1 MIKRCTHSIIYNLTV
16 LLKSLGGHATKNAT
30 GPVPQELHP
39 HESALAS
46 EAQYR
51 PPVSTS
57 AFNSLLTRNRT
68 VLPDPGYQ
76 RDLEGLPDPE
86 GAGKLQ
92 TSQGSRHSEVGTEED
107 AEKKQRKKN
116 DVSW

>member
-1 MIKRCTHSIIYNLTV
+1 MKYDQTMHSLYNLTV
-16 LLKSLGGHATKNAT
+16 LLKSLGGRATKNAT

-76 RDLEGLPDPE
+76 RDLEGSPDPG
-86 GAGKLQ
+86 GAGKAANL
-92 TSQGSRHSEVGTEED
+92 SRVRD
-107 AEKKQRKKN
+107 AENQRSR
-116 DVSW
+116 DRGGC

>member
-1 MIKRCTHSIIYNLTV
+1 MKYDQTMHSLYNLTV

-39 HESALAS
+39 HESALAN

-57 AFNSLLTRNRT
+57 AFNLSLRGIELHFLPQVNSEIWRDRQTPK
-68 VLPDPGYQ
+68 VL
-76 RDLEGLPDPE
+76 
-86 GAGKLQ
+86 AKLQ
-92 TSQGSRHSEVGTEED
+92 TSRTISSIII
-107 AEKKQRKKN
+107 
-116 DVSW
+116 